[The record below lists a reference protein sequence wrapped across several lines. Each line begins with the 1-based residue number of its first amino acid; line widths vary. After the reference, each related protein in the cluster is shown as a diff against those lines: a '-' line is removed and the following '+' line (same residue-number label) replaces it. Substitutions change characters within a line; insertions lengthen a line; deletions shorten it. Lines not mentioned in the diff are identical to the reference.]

1 MPSVM
6 SKFLHLGMPLEAV
19 ILKSTWAPATAIGR
33 GDELGTLKEGAVA
46 DIFMFELE
54 EGCFPLEDT
63 HLRTESAVRRIKPFL
78 TIKDGK
84 SIEPGSY
91 AVQLRELYECDDDLL
106 RFIEQTANPG

>member
-1 MPSVM
+1 
-6 SKFLHLGMPLEAV
+6 
-19 ILKSTWAPATAIGR
+19 
-33 GDELGTLKEGAVA
+33 
-46 DIFMFELE
+46 
-54 EGCFPLEDT
+54 
-63 HLRTESAVRRIKPFL
+63 LRTESAVRRIKPFL